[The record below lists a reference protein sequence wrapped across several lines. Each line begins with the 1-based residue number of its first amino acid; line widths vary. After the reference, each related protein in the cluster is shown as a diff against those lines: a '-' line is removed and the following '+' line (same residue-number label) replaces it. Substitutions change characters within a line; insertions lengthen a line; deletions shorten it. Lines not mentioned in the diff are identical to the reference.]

1 MNTQWLWQSFY
12 VGIGGFIGSL
22 FRFGVSGFVHRLL
35 PFATFPYG
43 TLAVNVSGCL
53 VIGILG
59 GLAESRQVISPELRL
74 FLFLGVLG
82 GFTTFSTFGY
92 ETIELLRDAE
102 HFRAAPKSGPAYRDR
117 SAGGLARIC
126 FREGVMRRTVVG
138 MVRKRSRR
146 T

>member
-1 MNTQWLWQSFY
+1 VNTQWLWQSFY

-35 PFATFPYG
+35 PFAAFPYG

-53 VIGILG
+53 VIGILS
-59 GLAESRQVISPELRL
+59 GLAESRQVIGPELRL

-102 HFRAAPKSGPAYRDR
+102 HFRAGANVALHI
-117 SAGGLARIC
+117 AVGLLAVWLGYAFAR
-126 FREGVMRRTVVG
+126 M
-138 MVRKRSRR
+138 S
-146 T
+146 